1 MTPLSTLWFCSRMT
15 TLDAKLLSLLT
26 SPFSTWNEHV
36 SKNWTLF
43 WFIKSC
49 YLLTFRKIDK
59 KFHEN
64 AVRDFDL
71 KHGILVEWI
80 LWLEIEE
87 LSRPQIPAKF
97 KNIFDFGRDRSGV
110 PSHASQTLYHWAMKA
125 WYFKAWNILKISSG
139 ATQPGQPGH
148 WAAQKNRSTSTVWDE
163 RERKVCQAIEKNWA
177 WIMSLFPLVINSI
190 PREMILVPP

>member
-1 MTPLSTLWFCSRMT
+1 M
-15 TLDAKLLSLLT
+15 
-26 SPFSTWNEHV
+26 
-36 SKNWTLF
+36 
-43 WFIKSC
+43 
-49 YLLTFRKIDK
+49 
-59 KFHEN
+59 EN
-64 AVRDFDL
+64 LHRS
-71 KHGILVEWI
+71 HGILVEWI

-148 WAAQKNRSTSTVWDE
+148 WAAQKNRSTSTVWYIRKKLHKVPNIYCAYVNTKYIQYLCRQYFSDTVLGAFAIFQESYGMNDASDSLDFFFSPQENKIHRGFRFPFIFLVE
-163 RERKVCQAIEKNWA
+163 RNDGKTI
-177 WIMSLFPLVINSI
+177 
-190 PREMILVPP
+190 